1 MARFTLKHIEAFV
14 AVADLGTFRRAADRL
29 STTQPNISS
38 RIAQL
43 EAQLG
48 VTLMER
54 DAGSV
59 RLTASGKALLAPARA
74 ILSAVDGFIAA
85 TGDETKFEGVLR
97 LGVGE
102 LVAHTFLRPFLLQMK
117 ERFPSVDIEL
127 TIDLSRNLS
136 EALFSRE
143 LDLVF
148 QNGPFDRTAPFT
160 IPLGESAYSWVATP
174 LLPVPAGALSAEG
187 MASHPILTHARGTV
201 PYQQLE
207 AHFRQLDQKV
217 RLVPATNLTTCLQM
231 ALDGFGI
238 ACLPEAVVTQPL
250 KEGRLRRLA
259 YAWRPD
265 DLRYAA
271 RYILDPTPTFVREA
285 ALLAQRLYSSPD
297 DKYSIS

>member
-14 AVADLGTFRRAADRL
+14 AVSDLGTFRRAADRL

-59 RLTASGKALLAPARA
+59 RLTAAGKALLTPARE
-74 ILSAVDGFIAA
+74 ILAAVDGFVAA
-85 TGDETKFEGVLR
+85 TGDETKFDGVLR

-102 LVAHTFLRPFLLQMK
+102 LIAHTFLRPFLLRMR

-136 EALFSRE
+136 DALFSRE

-160 IPLGESAYSWVATP
+160 VPLGQSAYAWVCAP
-174 LLPVPAGALSAEG
+174 SLAVPRGALSASHL
-187 MASHPILTHARGTV
+187 AAHPILTHARGTV

-207 AHFRQLDQKV
+207 EHFRDLDQPV

-231 ALDGFGI
+231 ALDGFGV
-238 ACLPEAVVTQPL
+238 ACLPEPIVLAPL
-250 KEGRLRRLA
+250 EEGRLKRLA
-259 YAWRPD
+259 YGWRPES
-265 DLRYAA
+265 LRYAA
-271 RYILDPTPTFVREA
+271 RSIVEPAPTFLREA
-285 ALLAQRLYSSPD
+285 AMLAQELYPSSN
-297 DKYSIS
+297 DKS